1 MPSHC
6 TGDDAALTLAD
17 VEALLRSTRD
27 ERITYPAKAWL
38 AAYELACWLGFPRSV
53 ACNQAAFAWD
63 HAAEAVEL
71 ATRLQLP
78 EAS

>member
-1 MPSHC
+1 MQDGS
-6 TGDDAALTLAD
+6 ALLDVSD

-38 AAYELACWLGFPRSV
+38 AAYQLACWLGFSREV
-53 ACNQAAFAWD
+53 ALHQAAYAWNRAADDVEFASRI
-63 HAAEAVEL
+63 E
-71 ATRLQLP
+71 LP